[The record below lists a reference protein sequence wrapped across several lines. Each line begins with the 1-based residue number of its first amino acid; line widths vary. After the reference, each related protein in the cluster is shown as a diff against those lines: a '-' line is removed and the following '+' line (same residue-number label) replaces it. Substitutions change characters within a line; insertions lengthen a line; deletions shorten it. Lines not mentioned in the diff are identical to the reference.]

1 MSLCKMKIE
10 RKTFKRQNGI
20 ELFIWQKSSFDKRF
34 VTEDLD
40 FRSVSSREKSRW
52 EGKVNKNGFICASLC
67 IIIALQL
74 LHWCLPSIDFLSSEK
89 NFLILLMR
97 DFLNW
102 NSSKCNL
109 STTLEF
115 IEDCMQNIFK
125 SYSTNSNNFVIIKA
139 FTDVINSELSFL
151 LQQ

>member
-1 MSLCKMKIE
+1 MCLCVRWKLKEKRLRDKMELNCSFGKSLRLTSGSWLKIWIFALSPHERNLDEKEKLIKMA
-10 RKTFKRQNGI
+10 
-20 ELFIWQKSSFDKRF
+20 LFA
-34 VTEDLD
+34 LH
-40 FRSVSSREKSRW
+40 
-52 EGKVNKNGFICASLC
+52 CASLSLFNYF
-67 IIIALQL
+67 IDVFLQ
-74 LHWCLPSIDFLSSEK
+74 SI
-89 NFLILLMR
+89 LILLLR

-115 IEDCMQNIFK
+115 TEDCMQNIFK